1 MVVLME
7 VISNSRNLCGIDL
20 PLIAVDV
27 DISSSLDGDWVEF
40 ELEVGEAVLFLRL
53 RRRFL
58 GED

>member
-1 MVVLME
+1 ME
-7 VISNSRNLCGIDL
+7 VISNSRNLCGVNL

-40 ELEVGEAVLFLRL
+40 ELEVGEAILFLRL

>member
-1 MVVLME
+1 MVIME
-7 VISNSRNLCGIDL
+7 VMSKSRNCRGVNL
-20 PLIAVDV
+20 PSIAVDV
-27 DISSSLDGDWVEF
+27 DISSSLDGGWVEF